1 MSSGA
6 VGFFDSCGIENIFG
20 TKFIDPRVGL
30 TLKCNLSLSRRKA
43 KLLPMRNLLKLRYFG
58 QWLHVFGRIIWRSFA
73 DQIGL
78 IAAGVAFY
86 VLLAIFPA
94 IAALVAL
101 AGLFADPGAVVEQL
115 DSLAKV
121 LPDQAAAILINQA
134 KKVAGAS
141 NEGLSLT
148 LTLGVIF
155 AIYLSTRATTSL
167 IHGLNVAHQCK
178 DNRGLVAYWTTVV
191 LLTVGVMLG
200 AILMSLLLVGLPTI
214 LAFLPLERETLQLLA
229 ASRWIVVVL
238 VLLAGLALVFRFG
251 PADAQHR
258 WVWFSPGIFLAVIL
272 WFAASLGFAAYV
284 ENFGRYN
291 ETFGSLGGVIV
302 LLTWLWLSTFIVLMA
317 AIVDVEFGGPSSTH
331 LAPTEG

>member
-1 MSSGA
+1 M
-6 VGFFDSCGIENIFG
+6 
-20 TKFIDPRVGL
+20 
-30 TLKCNLSLSRRKA
+30 RKHP
-43 KLLPMRNLLKLRYFG
+43 KLGSFG
-58 QWLHVFGRIIWRSFA
+58 QWLHVFGRVIWRSFA

-86 VLLAIFPA
+86 ALLAMFPA

-115 DSLAKV
+115 DSLAEV
-121 LPDQAAAILINQA
+121 LPEQAATILIDQA
-134 KKVAGAS
+134 KEVASAS

-167 IHGLNVAHQCK
+167 IHGLNVAHRCK
-178 DNRGLVAYWTTVV
+178 DDRGVVAYWATVV

-200 AILMSLLLVGLPTI
+200 AILMSLLLVGLPTVF
-214 LAFLPLERETLQLLA
+214 AFLPLERETVQALE
-229 ASRWIVVVL
+229 ASRWIVVIM

-258 WVWFSPGIFLAVIL
+258 WVWISPGIFLAVIL

-317 AIVDVEFGGPSSTH
+317 AVVDAEFNGLSAMPP
-331 LAPTEG
+331 AQTER

>member
-1 MSSGA
+1 
-6 VGFFDSCGIENIFG
+6 
-20 TKFIDPRVGL
+20 
-30 TLKCNLSLSRRKA
+30 
-43 KLLPMRNLLKLRYFG
+43 MRNTPSTRTLRH
-58 QWLHVFGRIIWRSFA
+58 WLQVIGRIFWRSFV

-78 IAAGVAFY
+78 ISAGVAFY
-86 VLLAIFPA
+86 ALLAIFPA

-101 AGLFADPGAVVEQL
+101 AGLFADPGAVIEQL
-115 DSLAKV
+115 ENLGDIM
-121 LPDQAAAILINQA
+121 PDQAAAIILDQA

-155 AIYLSTRATTSL
+155 AIYLSTRATTGL
-167 IHGLNVAHQCK
+167 IHGLNVAHRCK
-178 DNRGLVAYWTTVV
+178 DNRGLIAYWSTVI
-191 LLTVGVMLG
+191 LLTIGLMLG
-200 AILMSLLLVGLPTI
+200 AVLMSLLLVGLPTV
-214 LAFLPLERETLQLLA
+214 LAFLPWARETFQA
-229 ASRWIVVVL
+229 VATSRWIVVVF
-238 VLLAGLALVFRFG
+238 VLLSGLSFVFRFG

-302 LLTWLWLSTFIVLMA
+302 LLTWLWLSAYIVLMA
-317 AIVDVEFGGPSSTH
+317 AIVDFEFGRLQTSRPGP
-331 LAPTEG
+331 AEV